1 MLAVTYRP
9 DPAFAAMTADAIQHH
24 AAHVANL
31 SILDAANV
39 IGRLHGLPDVPR
51 PVLVERRAT
60 PLSSLWSDCLICGRD
75 VNHCECDPDDYAD
88 ALLAQRKV
96 IA

>member
-1 MLAVTYRP
+1 MRH
-9 DPAFAAMTADAIQHH
+9 DPIFAAMTADARDHH
-24 AAHVANL
+24 REHL

-39 IGRLHGLPDVPR
+39 IGRLHGLPDVQR

-60 PLSSLWSDCLICGRD
+60 PLSSAWSDCLICDRD

-88 ALLAQRKV
+88 ALMANREA